1 MSDVASQLLAFP
13 PEISSGTQLTPEDY
27 NTKIN
32 NFLKITLGN
41 ISASKLAAVDK
52 DQDLLQIVD
61 PSINSLSYLFVLRTR
76 LFEPSGK
83 TKLNI
88 SPNTLTLALEFLT
101 KFDGVQM
108 RYAGSD
114 FRTLLEWLLQ
124 IANQTTIVPAIVGA
138 VRTAIFRL
146 DPSAG
151 AMTSTHLHFVRFCLQ
166 QRVLVQALPL
176 LEATIHSFPAVKSSS
191 IDGTLPCL
199 PHTDSTGY
207 ISLESG
213 LTAKLSIADVQEYFL
228 LCATIWIGLRRWD
241 DALLNLELVLTSP
254 TQGSPSGLMLEAYQK
269 WTIVGCLINGRAMEA
284 PKTIS
289 GSVLRSLKTCSKTYE
304 AVVEA
309 FATRTL
315 AKLQSEIAAASH
327 EFSADG
333 NAGLV
338 QQLLQ
343 YLPRFQLLAF
353 QKTYSALPLSM
364 VANWLGQTPDNAHA
378 FIEAVIAEGGL
389 NAIIELRDGPN
400 QEPVLRFFP
409 DRASGPLAKSEKEY
423 NAELI
428 NQASR
433 TNAMVDFVKI
443 ADRRLVLTKDYVE
456 GLRKRLRNKDED
468 VGSMSMMDGG
478 EPSWDTSGYQDDE
491 DLMGG

>member
-1 MSDVASQLLAFP
+1 MSDVAAQLLEFP
-13 PEISSGTQLTPEDY
+13 PEISSERQLTPEEY
-27 NTKIN
+27 NTKIDI
-32 NFLKITLGN
+32 FLKITLVN
-41 ISASKLAAVDK
+41 ISANKLAAADK
-52 DQDLLQIVD
+52 NQDLLQIID
-61 PSINSLSYLFVLRTR
+61 PTINSLAYLFVLRNR

-83 TKLNI
+83 SKQNI

-124 IANQTTIVPAIVGA
+124 TANRTNMVPVILAA

-151 AMTSTHLHFVRFCLQ
+151 TMTSTHLHFVRFCLQ
-166 QRVLVQALPL
+166 RRVLVEAVPL
-176 LEATIHSFPAVKSSS
+176 MEATIHSFPAAKSSS
-191 IDGTLPCL
+191 IDGTFPCL

-228 LCATIWIGLRRWD
+228 LSATIWIGLRRWD

-269 WTIVGCLINGRAMEA
+269 WIIVGCLIKGRAIDA
-284 PKTIS
+284 PKTIA
-289 GSVLRSLKTCSKTYE
+289 GSVLRCLKTCSKAYE
-304 AVVEA
+304 AVAEA
-309 FATRTL
+309 FAASNL
-315 AKLQSEIAAASH
+315 LKLQAEIAIASQ
-327 EFSADG
+327 EFSDDG
-333 NAGLV
+333 NAGLA

-343 YLPRFQLLAF
+343 YLPRFQLAAF

-364 VANWLGQTPDNAHA
+364 VANWLGQTSDNAHA

-389 NAIIELRDGPN
+389 NATIELRDGAS

-433 TNAMVDFVKI
+433 TNAMVGFVKM
-443 ADRRLVLTKDYVE
+443 ADRRLVLTKDYVD
-456 GLRKRLRNKDED
+456 GLRKRLRNKDDD

-478 EPSWDTSGYQDDE
+478 DPSWDASGYQDE
-491 DLMGG
+491 DLMDA